1 MRDRKDFRGSNR
13 GRSDRRDEGRG
24 RGPSGR
30 PAVSRGGKPA
40 PKRPGGASAR
50 VSSVPE
56 RVQKLLARLGVA
68 SRRQVEAWIV
78 EGRLKINGKV
88 AEAGAAASAADQF
101 QLDDKPLRL
110 RHEAQPRVLA
120 YRKRVG
126 EIVTR
131 DDPEGRRSV
140 FDRLPRLQ
148 GGRWIAVGRLDIN
161 TSGLLLFTTDG
172 ELASRLMHPSY
183 EIEREYAVRVLGGLT
198 DEALQE
204 LRKGVELDDG
214 FAQVRSIQVDT
225 VDGSS
230 ANLWYRLVLSEGR
243 NREVRR
249 MIEAVGGQV
258 SRLMRVRYG
267 PVTIPGGVPS
277 GRGKELD
284 VPALEQLYAAVD
296 LKVPKRALERAS
308 RGRR

>member
-1 MRDRKDFRGSNR
+1 MPSRKSGGGDPWGKGTPRKNARDVT
-13 GRSDRRDEGRG
+13 
-24 RGPSGR
+24 RGPR
-30 PAVSRGGKPA
+30 PSA
-40 PKRPGGASAR
+40 KRPSRSVGAS
-50 VSSVPE
+50 SSAPE
-56 RVQKLLARLGVA
+56 RVQKLLSRLGVA
-68 SRRQVEAWIV
+68 SRRQVEGWIA

-88 AEAGAAASAADQF
+88 AAPGAAASAADQF

-110 RHEAQPRVLA
+110 RHEAPPRVLA

-126 EIVTR
+126 EIVSR

-183 EIEREYAVRVLGGLT
+183 EVEREYAVRVLGGLT
-198 DEALQE
+198 DEALQQ
-204 LRKGVELDDG
+204 LREGVELEDG
-214 FAQVRSIQVDT
+214 FAQVRSIQIDT

-277 GRGKELD
+277 GRGKELELD
-284 VPALEQLYAAVD
+284 ALEQLYRAVD
-296 LKVPKRALERAS
+296 LSVPQRAIERAN